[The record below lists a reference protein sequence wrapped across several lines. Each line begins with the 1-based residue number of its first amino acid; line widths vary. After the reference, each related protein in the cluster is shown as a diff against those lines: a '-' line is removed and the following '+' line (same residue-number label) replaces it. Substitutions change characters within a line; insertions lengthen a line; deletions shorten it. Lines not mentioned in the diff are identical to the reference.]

1 MPNTDTFVIA
11 NQPGMFPTIDAT
23 TSPYVVSYALGR
35 FTGHPDLKSAEFS
48 IYFGELERRFG
59 TEKFKAMLAEYARE
73 NGR

>member
-1 MPNTDTFVIA
+1 MWSRT
-11 NQPGMFPTIDAT
+11 
-23 TSPYVVSYALGR
+23 ALGR

-59 TEKFKAMLAEYARE
+59 TEKPKAMLAEYARE